1 MSENDPL
8 HQPPS
13 APPHD
18 PSPVQ
23 PPARL
28 PEPAGADLPEQLRVF
43 TTPLTARGWPV
54 WLVYL
59 MAAVGLIYVL
69 NPTLGII
76 ELIPDNLPIIGNLDE
91 GVAFMLI
98 WFGLVEFFR
107 GREKPE

>member
-1 MSENDPL
+1 
-8 HQPPS
+8 
-13 APPHD
+13 
-18 PSPVQ
+18 
-23 PPARL
+23 
-28 PEPAGADLPEQLRVF
+28 
-43 TTPLTARGWPV
+43 
-54 WLVYL
+54 